1 MTLFKKD
8 PLQIIAFQSYATDT
22 HLYIRGRALEDE
34 NIDLSK
40 RGFLSLLRNT
50 WKRFETDEI
59 PNVTLKIILPG
70 DTFLYTTTDR
80 SGYFKVKEN
89 LKDLQALANS
99 EGWLIYKIQ
108 FEDQFP
114 ERIINNNNSFS
125 GEVLIPSAN
134 SSFGVISDIDD
145 TILNTGVVS
154 KLKWRLI
161 YNTLFKNAES
171 RSPLE
176 GAAEFYNQLHRG
188 ASGKEANPFF
198 YVSHSP
204 WNLYRYLE
212 LFLQKN
218 TFPKG
223 PILLR
228 TLGNLFGKKS
238 ADEKPQK
245 QKEII
250 NILKTYPEKQF
261 ILIGDSGEHDA
272 DIYIEIAEAF
282 PGRIKAIYLRS
293 VKHKK
298 RMLRIR
304 GLVDTYKTV
313 PILLLEN
320 ADQAIEHAKEHDF
333 IS

>member
-1 MTLFKKD
+1 MNLFKND

-40 RGFLSLLRNT
+40 RGLFNLLRNT

-59 PNVTLKIILPG
+59 PNTKLKIILPN
-70 DTFLYTTTDR
+70 DTFLYTTTNSR
-80 SGYFKVKEN
+80 GYFKLEEN
-89 LKDLQALANS
+89 LNNLESLANS
-99 EGWLIYKIQ
+99 EGWLAYKIQ
-108 FEDQFP
+108 FEEKFYD
-114 ERIINNNNSFS
+114 RVINNDNSFS
-125 GEVLIPSAN
+125 GEVLIPSGN
-134 SSFGVISDIDD
+134 SSFGIISDIDD
-145 TILNTGVVS
+145 TILKTGVVS

-176 GAAEFYNQLHRG
+176 GASELYHKLHRG
-188 ASGKEANPFF
+188 GSGNEANPIF

-218 TFPKG
+218 NFPKG

-228 TLGNLFGKKS
+228 DLSNLFGKK
-238 ADEKPQK
+238 DTLEKPQK
-245 QKEII
+245 QNEII
-250 NILKTYPEKQF
+250 NILKTYPKKQF
-261 ILIGDSGEHDA
+261 VLIGDSGEHDA
-272 DIYIEIAEAF
+272 DIYIEIAEAY

-293 VKHKK
+293 VKHRK

-304 GLVDTYKTV
+304 GLVESYKMTPAV
-313 PILLLEN
+313 LIEN
-320 ADQAIEHAKEHDF
+320 AEQAIEHSREHGF
-333 IS
+333 IV